1 VNPRTTLSAL
11 TVGALLL
18 LTACTSQAAE
28 PPGLTASPTATTT
41 DAPTPTPEPTATD
54 GIQVHSDA
62 ELGIVFEDVPDLTG
76 DEAEVYNWIATY
88 QKAFWQTLRTN
99 EVSGTFAAFTSAEIQ
114 DTMARIAANNT
125 SGNARI
131 AGTFRTRISE
141 IVVDGDTASGVKC
154 DDLGEATFTNDTGTF
169 TAEDVGKDVAERNK
183 LELIRLDDGTWYVN
197 RLVGDGT
204 C

>member
-1 VNPRTTLSAL
+1 MNPRTTLSAL

-54 GIQVHSDA
+54 GIQVHSDPEA
-62 ELGIVFEDVPDLTG
+62 GIVFEDVPDLTG

-99 EVSGTFAAFTSAEIQ
+99 EVSGTFATFTSAEIQ
-114 DTMARIAANNT
+114 DTMARIVSNNT
-125 SGNARI
+125 RDGVGI
-131 AGTFRTRISE
+131 AGVFHTRITD
-141 IVVDGDTASGVKC
+141 VVVTGDGATALVC
-154 DDLGEATFTNDTGTF
+154 DDFRESTFTTADGTF
-169 TAEDVGKDVAERNK
+169 NATEAQQDIPQLGKVELLRLEDD
-183 LELIRLDDGTWYVN
+183 LWYVN
-197 RLVGDGT
+197 RETGAGT